1 MSTRKMGRFVPC
13 PFVFCGYFPAVKKLN
28 RYSGEI
34 FLYCFPFPVKTKITD
49 DDTLGGRIETKTQL
63 LNTQATGSWFKPLVC
78 LWRFGWS
85 GEGGEITSAFL
96 SGRLVVF
103 VFVWGG
109 GRSLWSG
116 VEYASYSEFH

>member
-1 MSTRKMGRFVPC
+1 MGRFVPC
-13 PFVFCGYFPAVKKLN
+13 PFVFCGYFSAVKKLN
-28 RYSGEI
+28 RYSGGE

-78 LWRFGWS
+78 LWS

-96 SGRLVVF
+96 SRWLVVF
-103 VFVWGG
+103 VFVWGRG
-109 GRSLWSG
+109 GPLG
-116 VEYASYSEFH
+116 LV